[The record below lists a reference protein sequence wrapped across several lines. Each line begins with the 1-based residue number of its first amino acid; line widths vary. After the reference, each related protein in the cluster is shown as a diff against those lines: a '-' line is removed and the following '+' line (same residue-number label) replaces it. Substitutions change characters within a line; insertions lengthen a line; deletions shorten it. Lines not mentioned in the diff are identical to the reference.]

1 LRVVPLGVKEM
12 IAIEVEEKDAM
23 AGRETGKRRAGAWEK
38 KKEELRIE
46 EVP

>member
-23 AGRETGKRRAGAWEK
+23 TGMEREEPEAWK
-38 KKEELRIE
+38 KKKKNCG
-46 EVP
+46 